1 MARLL
6 LVEPEA
12 TGHRMVLYVRLIAQ
26 EALRRGWKV
35 TLTTT
40 ESALAHSATQAV
52 MSASASGLGV
62 IKMPE
67 IPRENRYGKLKLL
80 RGQHAYL
87 RAFEQA
93 YQTYSKT
100 NAVDFVYVPYFN
112 YIDKIV
118 GLRGSPFGATPFG
131 GMILAAKFHH
141 HACGIAGSRDKM
153 DVVNRMLF
161 RRLLSVRA
169 MAVATTIDE
178 PLQKYVAQN
187 MPALA
192 PRLRYVPDVSFI
204 GKPAQRQA
212 ARQALGLEDDHF
224 VIASYGSLSPR
235 KGLARLLSMFSAV
248 DIPAHFRLV
257 LAGAQ
262 DAEAA
267 RLIQTFKSE
276 IGARWSQVV
285 ELNRF
290 CTEQEEGW
298 AFAAADAMWLCYE
311 NFSGMSGVLIQSAQA
326 GVPVI
331 TSNYGL
337 IEHNRQKH
345 SLGLRW
351 DDFLLAPPP
360 APRFDWAKLE
370 AMVHSIKGSSSLGQ
384 FALQHSPKNFGCNV
398 MDAIEHVHQVRD
410 THDYR

>member
-1 MARLL
+1 MRRLL

-12 TGHRMVLYVRLIAQ
+12 TGHRMVLYVRLMAE

-35 TLTTT
+35 TLLTTG
-40 ESALAHSATQAV
+40 SALAHRATQSV
-52 MSASASGLGV
+52 LSALASDLGV
-62 IKMPE
+62 MKMPE
-67 IPRENRYGKLKLL
+67 IPRENRYGKLQLL
-80 RGQHAYL
+80 FGQFAYL
-87 RAFEQA
+87 RAFEHA
-93 YQTYSKT
+93 YYEYRKT

-112 YIDKIV
+112 YIDKIA

-141 HACGIAGSRDKM
+141 HACGIAGPRGKM
-153 DVVNRMLF
+153 DVVNRVLF
-161 RRLLSVRA
+161 RRLLSLRA
-169 MAVATTIDE
+169 LALATTIDE
-178 PLQKYVAQN
+178 PLQKYVAQT
-187 MPALA
+187 MPAFA
-192 PRLRYVPDVSFI
+192 PRIRYVPDVSFI

-212 ARQALGLEDDHF
+212 ARRALGLEEDHF

-235 KGLARLLSMFSAV
+235 KGLARLLSMFSAS
-248 DIPAHFRLV
+248 DLPKHFRLV
-257 LAGAQ
+257 LAGVQ

-267 RLIQTFKSE
+267 HLIQSFKSE
-276 IGARWSQVV
+276 VGARWSQVIV
-285 ELNRF
+285 MNTFCSEL
-290 CTEQEEGW
+290 EEGW
-298 AFAAADAMWLCYE
+298 VFAAADAMWLCYE

-351 DDFLLAPPP
+351 EDFLLAPSP
-360 APRFDWAKLE
+360 APRFDWGKLE
-370 AMVHSIKGSSSLGQ
+370 TIVHSIKGSSPLTQ

-398 MDAIEHVHQVRD
+398 MDAIEQGNRMES
-410 THDYR
+410 RA